1 MHTPPV
7 LSARAAAELIGDNS
21 VISISSSS
29 ALGCPDLAL
38 AGIGARFAETGH
50 PRNVHVYSP
59 IAAGDMYGVTGID
72 HLAVPG
78 LIERIVAGSY
88 PSGPSSAAPPAIW
101 SMIEGDQLQAYNLPS
116 GVLYQMHRAGA
127 AAQPGVFSQVGL
139 GTFVD
144 PRLDG
149 GRMNNAAA
157 EQIVTVAQVAGQ
169 EWLHYPAVRPD
180 VAVIRATTADENG
193 NLTFEEEGSTLG
205 ALDLAYAAHNSGGLV
220 IAQVKRLAAAGFLR
234 AQDVRVPGILIDAVV
249 LDPGQLQTTGTA
261 YDPALS
267 GQLRQPFSI
276 VEPVPWSLEKVIAR
290 RAAAELHDG
299 DIVNLGFGVAALVPR
314 ILVEQG
320 QANTVSWLLEQGAVG
335 GVPLTGFAFGC
346 SLNASALMSS
356 ADQFTLL
363 QGGGFDHAMLSFLQI
378 DREGNVNV
386 HHLPGRRHVT
396 AGVGGFADITSRA
409 KNIVFIGAFNAGR
422 RDIAVRDG
430 KLDIRADGSVGKIVD
445 QVSAVTFSGRRARQQ
460 GQRVRYITERCVLD
474 LGDDG
479 LILTEI
485 APGTDLQRDVLAH
498 IPFEIAVA
506 PGLTVMDATLFTES
520 PGSPAPEPASTV
532 NASSGAR
539 VLHQARPSG
548 PRPAPAH
555 TSYRSI

>member
-1 MHTPPV
+1 MKPVPV
-7 LSARAAAELIGDNS
+7 LSARDAAELIGDNA

-29 ALGCPDLAL
+29 ALGCPDVAL
-38 AGIGARFAETGH
+38 EGIGARFAGTGH
-50 PRNVHVYSP
+50 PRSVHVYSP
-59 IAAGDMYGVTGID
+59 IAAGDMYGVAGID

-78 LIERIVAGSY
+78 LMERIVAGSY
-88 PSGPSSAAPPAIW
+88 PSGPSSATPPAIW
-101 SMIEGDQLQAYNLPS
+101 SMIEANQVQAYNLPS
-116 GVLYQMHRAGA
+116 GVMYQMHRAGA

-139 GTFVD
+139 DTFVD
-144 PRLDG
+144 PRLGG
-149 GRMNNAAA
+149 GRMNDAAA
-157 EQIVTVAQVAGQ
+157 EQIVAVADVAGQ
-169 EWLHYPAVRPD
+169 EWLSYPAVRPD

-193 NLTFEEEGSTLG
+193 NLTFEEEGSALG

-220 IAQVKRLAAAGFLR
+220 IAQVKRLAAAGSLP
-234 AQDVRVPGILIDAVV
+234 AQDVRVPGILIDVVV
-249 LDPGQLQTTGTA
+249 LAPGQLQTTMTA

-267 GQLRQPFSI
+267 GQLRQPVSSI
-276 VEPVPWSLEKVIAR
+276 EPVPWSLEKVIAR

-320 QANTVSWLLEQGAVG
+320 RADAVSWLLEQGAVG

-346 SLNASALMSS
+346 SLNPSAIMSS

-409 KNIVFIGAFNAGR
+409 KSIVFIGAFNAGR

-430 KLDIRADGSVGKIVD
+430 ALDIRADGSVAKVVD
-445 QVSAVTFSGRRARQQ
+445 RVSAVTFSGRRARQQ
-460 GQRVRYITERCVLD
+460 GQRVRYVTERCVLD
-474 LGDDG
+474 LGDGG
-479 LILTEI
+479 LVLTEI
-485 APGTDLQRDVLAH
+485 APGADLNQDVLAQ
-498 IPFEIAVA
+498 IPFEVAVA
-506 PGLTVMDATLFTES
+506 PDLTVMDAALFTEA
-520 PGSPAPEPASTV
+520 PG
-532 NASSGAR
+532 
-539 VLHQARPSG
+539 
-548 PRPAPAH
+548 APARQPVPANGH
-555 TSYRSI
+555 SDRSGKARTA

>member
-1 MHTPPV
+1 
-7 LSARAAAELIGDNS
+7 
-21 VISISSSS
+21 
-29 ALGCPDLAL
+29 
-38 AGIGARFAETGH
+38 
-50 PRNVHVYSP
+50 
-59 IAAGDMYGVTGID
+59 
-72 HLAVPG
+72 
-78 LIERIVAGSY
+78 
-88 PSGPSSAAPPAIW
+88 
-101 SMIEGDQLQAYNLPS
+101 
-116 GVLYQMHRAGA
+116 
-127 AAQPGVFSQVGL
+127 VFSQVGL
-139 GTFVD
+139 DTFVD

-149 GRMNNAAA
+149 GRMNDAAA
-157 EQIVTVAQVAGQ
+157 EQIVTVADVAGQ
-169 EWLHYPAVRPD
+169 EWLHYPAIRPD

-220 IAQVKRLAAAGFLR
+220 IAQVKRLAAAGSLHT
-234 AQDVRVPGILIDAVV
+234 QDVRVPGILVDVVV
-249 LDPGQLQTTGTA
+249 LAPGQLQTTNTA

-267 GQLRQPFSI
+267 GQLRQPVSI

-299 DIVNLGFGVAALVPR
+299 DVVNLGFGVAALVPR

-320 QANTVSWLLEQGAVG
+320 RADTVSWLLEQGAVG

-346 SLNASALMSS
+346 SLNASAIMSS

-409 KNIVFIGAFNAGR
+409 KSIVFIGAFNAGR
-422 RDIAVRDG
+422 RDITVRDCT
-430 KLDIRADGSVGKIVD
+430 LDIRVDGSVAKIVER
-445 QVSAVTFSGRRARQQ
+445 VSAVTFSGRRALQQ
-460 GQRVRYITERCVLD
+460 GQRVRYVTERCVLD
-474 LGDDG
+474 LGDGG

-485 APGTDLQRDVLAH
+485 APGADLERDVLSQ

-506 PGLTVMDATLFTES
+506 PGLKVMNTALFTES
-520 PGSPAPEPASTV
+520 PGAPALEPALRPV
-532 NASSGAR
+532 YVDRSSKAR
-539 VLHQARPSG
+539 
-548 PRPAPAH
+548 
-555 TSYRSI
+555 TS

>member
-7 LSARAAAELIGDNS
+7 LSARAAADLIGDNA

-29 ALGCPDLAL
+29 ALGCPDLTL
-38 AGIGARFAETGH
+38 EGIGARFADTGH

-88 PSGPSSAAPPAIW
+88 PSGPSSATPPAIW
-101 SMIEGDQLQAYNLPS
+101 SMIEANDIQAYNLPS
-116 GVLYQMHRAGA
+116 GVMYQMHRAGA

-139 GTFVD
+139 DTFID
-144 PRLDG
+144 PRQDG
-149 GRMNNAAA
+149 GRMNDASA
-157 EQIVTVAQVAGQ
+157 EQIVTIADVDGQ

-180 VAVIRATTADENG
+180 VAIIRATTADENG

-205 ALDLAYAAHNSGGLV
+205 ALDLAYAAHNSGGVV
-220 IAQVKRLAAAGFLR
+220 IAQVKRLAASGSR
-234 AQDVRVPGILIDAVV
+234 PAQDVRVPGILIDAVV
-249 LDPGQLQTTGTA
+249 VAPGQLQTTGTA

-267 GQLRQPFSI
+267 GQLRQPVTI
-276 VEPVPWSLEKVIAR
+276 LEPVPWSLEKVIAR

-314 ILVEQG
+314 ILVEQDR
-320 QANTVSWLLEQGAVG
+320 ASTVSWLLEQGAVG

-346 SLNASALMSS
+346 SLNASAITSS

-409 KNIVFIGAFNAGR
+409 KSIVFIGAFNAGR
-422 RDIAVRDG
+422 RDIAVGDG
-430 KLDIRADGSVGKIVD
+430 TLDVRIDGSVAKIVD
-445 QVSAVTFSGRRARQQ
+445 RVGAVTFSGRRARQQ
-460 GQRVRYITERCVLD
+460 GQRVRYVTERCVLD
-474 LGDDG
+474 LSDNG
-479 LILTEI
+479 LVLTEI
-485 APGTDLQRDVLAH
+485 APGIDLERDVLAR

-506 PGLTVMDATLFTES
+506 PGLKVMDPALFTES
-520 PGSPAPEPASTV
+520 PG
-532 NASSGAR
+532 
-539 VLHQARPSG
+539 
-548 PRPAPAH
+548 RPALKPGLVKAQVD
-555 TSYRSI
+555 RSSNVRTA

>member
-1 MHTPPV
+1 MKSVPV
-7 LSARAAAELIGDNS
+7 LSARAAADLIGDNA

-29 ALGCPDLAL
+29 ALGCPDTVLE
-38 AGIGARFAETGH
+38 GIGARFAETRH
-50 PRNVHVYSP
+50 PRDVHVYSP

-78 LIERIVAGSY
+78 LMERIVAGSY
-88 PSGPSSAAPPAIW
+88 PSGPSSATPPAIW
-101 SMIEGDQLQAYNLPS
+101 SMIEAGQVQAYNLPS
-116 GVLYQMHRAGA
+116 GVMYQMHRAGA

-139 GTFVD
+139 DTFVD

-149 GRMNNAAA
+149 GRMNDAAA
-157 EQIVTVAQVAGQ
+157 EQIVTVADLAGQ
-169 EWLHYPAVRPD
+169 EWLYYPAVRPD
-180 VAVIRATTADENG
+180 VAIIRATTADENG

-205 ALDLAYAAHNSGGLV
+205 ALDLAYAAHNNGGLV
-220 IAQVKRLAAAGFLR
+220 ISQVKRLAASGSR
-234 AQDVRVPGILIDAVV
+234 PAQEVRVPGILVDAVV
-249 LDPGQLQTTGTA
+249 LAPEQLQTTNTP

-267 GQLRQPFSI
+267 GQLRQPVSI

-320 QANTVSWLLEQGAVG
+320 RSSTVSWLLEQGAVG

-346 SLNASALMSS
+346 SLNASAIMSS

-409 KNIVFIGAFNAGR
+409 RSIVFIGAFNAGR
-422 RDIAVRDG
+422 RDIAVE
-430 KLDIRADGSVGKIVD
+430 DGSLEIRSDGPVAKIVD
-445 QVSAVTFSGRRARQQ
+445 RVSAVTFSGRRARLQ
-460 GQRVRYITERCVLD
+460 GQRVRYVTERCVLD

-479 LILTEI
+479 LVLTEI
-485 APGTDLQRDVLAH
+485 APGADLERDVLAH

-506 PGLTVMDATLFTES
+506 PDLRVMDPALFTES
-520 PGSPAPEPASTV
+520 PGRPALEPVLTTKVDRSSTV
-532 NASSGAR
+532 
-539 VLHQARPSG
+539 
-548 PRPAPAH
+548 
-555 TSYRSI
+555 RSA

>member
-1 MHTPPV
+1 MHAPPV
-7 LSARAAAELIGDNS
+7 LSAREAADLIRDDAIIS
-21 VISISSSS
+21 VSSSS

-38 AGIGARFAETGH
+38 QGIGARFAETGH

-59 IAAGDMYGVTGID
+59 IAAGDMYGVKGVD

-78 LIERIVAGSY
+78 LIGRIVAGSY
-88 PSGPSSAAPPAIW
+88 PSGPSSAPPPAIW
-101 SMIEGDQLQAYNLPS
+101 AMIEADQIEAYNLPS
-116 GVLYQMHRAGA
+116 GVMYQMHRAGA
-127 AAQPGVFSQVGL
+127 AAQPGVFSQVGVD
-139 GTFVD
+139 TFVD

-149 GRMNNAAA
+149 GRMNEVTA
-157 EQIVTVAQVAGQ
+157 EQIVTVANVAGQ

-180 VAVIRATTADENG
+180 VAIIRATTADENG

-205 ALDLAYAAHNSGGLV
+205 ALDLAYAAHTSGGLV
-220 IAQVKRLAAAGFLR
+220 IAQVKRLAMSGSR
-234 AQDVRVPGILIDAVV
+234 PAQDVRVPGILIDAVV
-249 LDPGQLQTTGTA
+249 VAPDQLQTTNTP

-267 GQLRQPFSI
+267 GQLRQPVSI
-276 VEPVPWSLEKVIAR
+276 VEPVPWGLEKVMAR
-290 RAAAELHDG
+290 RAASELHDG

-320 QANTVSWLLEQGAVG
+320 RASTVSWLLEQGAVG

-346 SLNASALMSS
+346 SLNASAIMSS

-378 DREGNVNV
+378 DQDGSVNV

-409 KNIVFIGAFNAGR
+409 KSIVFIGAFNAGR

-430 KLDIRADGSVGKIVD
+430 ALDIRSDGSVGKIVD
-445 QVSAVTFSGRRARQQ
+445 RVSGVTFSGRRARQQ
-460 GQRVRYITERCVLD
+460 GQRVRYITERCVLE
-474 LGDDG
+474 LGADG

-485 APGTDLQRDVLAH
+485 APGVDLQKDVLAQ
-498 IPFEIAVA
+498 IPFRIEVA
-506 PGLTVMDATLFTES
+506 PGLAVMSPGLFTES
-520 PGSPAPEPASTV
+520 PDTLALKPALASAHV
-532 NASSGAR
+532 DRSSEAR
-539 VLHQARPSG
+539 TA
-548 PRPAPAH
+548 
-555 TSYRSI
+555 

>member
-1 MHTPPV
+1 
-7 LSARAAAELIGDNS
+7 
-21 VISISSSS
+21 
-29 ALGCPDLAL
+29 
-38 AGIGARFAETGH
+38 
-50 PRNVHVYSP
+50 
-59 IAAGDMYGVTGID
+59 MYGVTGIG

-88 PSGPSSAAPPAIW
+88 PSGPSSATPPAIW
-101 SMIEGDQLQAYNLPS
+101 SMIEAGQIQAYNLPS
-116 GVLYQMHRAGA
+116 GVMYQMHRAGA

-139 GTFVD
+139 DTFVD

-149 GRMNNAAA
+149 GRMNDATT
-157 EQIVTVAQVAGQ
+157 EQIVTVADVAGQ

-180 VAVIRATTADENG
+180 VAIIRATTADENG

-220 IAQVKRLAAAGFLR
+220 IAQVKRLAAAGSR
-234 AQDVRVPGILIDAVV
+234 PAQDVRVPGILIDAVV
-249 LDPGQLQTTGTA
+249 VAPEQLQTTGTA

-267 GQLRQPFSI
+267 GQLRQPVS

-320 QANTVSWLLEQGAVG
+320 RADTVSWLLEQGAVG

-346 SLNASALMSS
+346 SLNASAIMSS

-409 KNIVFIGAFNAGR
+409 KSIVFIGAFNAGR
-422 RDIAVRDG
+422 RDIAVQDG
-430 KLDIRADGSVGKIVD
+430 TVEIRTDGSVAKIVD
-445 QVSAVTFSGRRARQQ
+445 RVSAVTFSGRRARQL
-460 GQRVRYITERCVLD
+460 GQRVRYVTERCVLD

-485 APGTDLQRDVLAH
+485 APGADVKRDVLAH
-498 IPFEIAVA
+498 VPFGLAVA
-506 PGLTVMDATLFTES
+506 PDLKVMDPALFTES
-520 PGSPAPEPASTV
+520 PGRPGLERLPT
-532 NASSGAR
+532 AR
-539 VLHQARPSG
+539 VD
-548 PRPAPAH
+548 
-555 TSYRSI
+555 RSSAVRTA

>member
-1 MHTPPV
+1 MKSVPV
-7 LSARAAAELIGDNS
+7 LSARDAAELIRDNA

-38 AGIGARFAETGH
+38 EGIAARFTETGQ

-78 LIERIVAGSY
+78 LMERIVAGSY
-88 PSGPSSAAPPAIW
+88 PSGPSSATPPAIW
-101 SMIEGDQLQAYNLPS
+101 SMIEANQVQAYNLPS
-116 GVLYQMHRAGA
+116 GVMYQMHRAGA

-139 GTFVD
+139 DTFVD

-149 GRMNNAAA
+149 GRMNDAAAA
-157 EQIVTVAQVAGQ
+157 EIVTVADVAGQ
-169 EWLHYPAVRPD
+169 EWLYYPAVQPD
-180 VAVIRATTADENG
+180 VAIIRATTADENG

-205 ALDLAYAAHNSGGLV
+205 ALDLAYAAHNGGGLV
-220 IAQVKRLAAAGFLR
+220 IAQVKRLAAAGSLA
-234 AQDVRVPGILIDAVV
+234 AQDVRVPGILVDVVV
-249 LDPGQLQTTGTA
+249 LAPGQLQTTNTA

-267 GQLRQPFSI
+267 GQLRQPVSI

-299 DIVNLGFGVAALVPR
+299 NIVNLGFGVAALVPR
-314 ILVEQG
+314 ILVEEG
-320 QANTVSWLLEQGAVG
+320 RASTVSWLLEQGAVG

-346 SLNASALMSS
+346 SLNASAIMSS

-409 KNIVFIGAFNAGR
+409 KSIVFIGAFNAGR

-430 KLDIRADGSVGKIVD
+430 ALDIRADGSVAKIVD

-460 GQRVRYITERCVLD
+460 GQRVRYVTERCVLD
-474 LGDDG
+474 LGDGG
-479 LILTEI
+479 LVLTEI
-485 APGTDLQRDVLAH
+485 APGADVKRDVLAQ

-506 PGLTVMDATLFTES
+506 PSLKIMDAALFTES
-520 PGSPAPEPASTV
+520 PDARALEPVSGNGRVDRSSILKPA
-532 NASSGAR
+532 R
-539 VLHQARPSG
+539 
-548 PRPAPAH
+548 
-555 TSYRSI
+555 